1 MTHFEI
7 ASSINTLIMMAG
19 TDINDEPKTTS
30 KFMNANSID
39 IALDFAIDTIMALLP
54 ERERYAVYKLLAE
67 DGIAS
72 ANGHLEILRRRDYND
87 WIFTRAKS
95 KSN

>member
-7 ASSINTLIMMAG
+7 ASSVNTLMMMAG

-39 IALDFAIDTIMALLP
+39 IALDFAVDTIMALLP
-54 ERERYAVYKLLAE
+54 EHDRKEVYKLLGE
-67 DGIAS
+67 DGRAS
-72 ANGHLEILRRRDYND
+72 ADGYLEI
-87 WIFTRAKS
+87 K
-95 KSN
+95 